1 MRETARRIA
10 AALFASFGFACST
23 TPDIAFDPGADFSSY
38 RTWDWLTT
46 GARTLGQ
53 PLPIARVVNAH
64 LTRIV
69 EHELQALGLERGGEG
84 PDLLVSCYL
93 KIDRE
98 VVKLRVTP
106 AMQQLSSLH
115 FSPSYSVQT
124 SRLELHTYETGTL
137 VIAVVDRRRQHVVWR
152 ARSNDRFR
160 GNFAPHLGDAVS
172 SLFERFLPPASG
184 ELQ

>member
-1 MRETARRIA
+1 MRGTARRIA
-10 AALFASFGFACST
+10 AAFFASFGFACST
-23 TPDIAFDPGADFSSY
+23 SPDIALDERADFSDY

-53 PLPIARVVNAH
+53 PIPIARLVNAH

-69 EHELQALGLERGGEG
+69 EDEMQALGLEHGGEG

-98 VVKLRVTP
+98 VVEIRVTP
-106 AMQQLSSLH
+106 AMQHLSSLH

-124 SRLELHTYETGTL
+124 SRLELHTFETGTL
-137 VIAVVDRRRQHVVWR
+137 VIAVVDRRQQNVVWR
-152 ARSNDRFR
+152 ARSNDRHR
-160 GNFAPHLGDAVS
+160 GGFAPHLGDAVS
-172 SLFERFLPPASG
+172 SLFERFPQPETG
-184 ELQ
+184 ELR